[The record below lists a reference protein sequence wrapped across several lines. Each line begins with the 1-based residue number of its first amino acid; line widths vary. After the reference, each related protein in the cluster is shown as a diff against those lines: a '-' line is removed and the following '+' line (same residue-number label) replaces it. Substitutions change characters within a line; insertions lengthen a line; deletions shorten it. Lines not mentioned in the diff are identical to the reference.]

1 MVRSAIIYF
10 KYYKFPEGVIAMKL
24 GGVKS
29 TNKKMHSIADAF
41 GNLLV
46 DGFHFVALFAILIAI
61 IISATLTF
69 SEMVANRSILV
80 EDILLLFIYLELGVM
95 VGIYFKT
102 NHMPIRFLLYVA
114 ITALTRMIV
123 GEIQV
128 THEPQIDHDHNMVII
143 YASAAILL
151 LAISN
156 FVIRFASNRYPSEQE
171 KITKRRA

>member
-1 MVRSAIIYF
+1 
-10 KYYKFPEGVIAMKL
+10 MKL
-24 GGVKS
+24 SGVKA

-41 GNLLV
+41 GNLIV
-46 DGFHFVALFAILIAI
+46 DGFHFIALFAIVVTI
-61 IISATLTF
+61 IISAVLAF
-69 SEMVANRSILV
+69 SEMIANQAISI

-128 THEPQIDHDHNMVII
+128 NDEPNMAIL
-143 YASAAILL
+143 YASIAILL

-171 KITKRRA
+171 RVTKRRA

>member
-1 MVRSAIIYF
+1 
-10 KYYKFPEGVIAMKL
+10 MKL
-24 GGVKS
+24 SGVKA

-41 GNLLV
+41 GNLIV
-46 DGFHFVALFAILIAI
+46 DGFHFVALFAIIVTI
-61 IISATLTF
+61 IISAVLAF
-69 SEMVANRSILV
+69 SEMIANQAISI

-95 VGIYFKT
+95 VGIYIKT

-128 THEPQIDHDHNMVII
+128 NHEPNMAIL
-143 YASAAILL
+143 YASVAILL

-171 KITKRRA
+171 RVTKRRA

>member
-1 MVRSAIIYF
+1 
-10 KYYKFPEGVIAMKL
+10 MKMS
-24 GGVKS
+24 GVKS

-41 GNLLV
+41 GNLIV
-46 DGFHFVALFAILIAI
+46 DGFHFIALFAIVVTI
-61 IISATLTF
+61 IISAVLAF
-69 SEMVANRSILV
+69 SEMIANQAISI

-128 THEPQIDHDHNMVII
+128 NDEPNMAIL
-143 YASAAILL
+143 YASIAILL

-171 KITKRRA
+171 RAIERRA

>member
-1 MVRSAIIYF
+1 
-10 KYYKFPEGVIAMKL
+10 MKL
-24 GGVKS
+24 SGVKS

-41 GNLLV
+41 GNLIV
-46 DGFHFVALFAILIAI
+46 DGFHFIALFAIVVTI
-61 IISATLTF
+61 IISAVLAF
-69 SEMVANRSILV
+69 SEMIANQAISI

-128 THEPQIDHDHNMVII
+128 NDEPNMAIL
-143 YASAAILL
+143 YASIAILL

-156 FVIRFASNRYPSEQE
+156 FIIRFASNRYPSEQE
-171 KITKRRA
+171 RAIKRRA

>member
-1 MVRSAIIYF
+1 
-10 KYYKFPEGVIAMKL
+10 MKL
-24 GGVKS
+24 SGVKS

-41 GNLLV
+41 GNLIV
-46 DGFHFVALFAILIAI
+46 DGFHFIALFAIVVTI
-61 IISATLTF
+61 IISAVLAF
-69 SEMVANRSILV
+69 SEMIANQAISI

-128 THEPQIDHDHNMVII
+128 NDEPNMAIL
-143 YASAAILL
+143 YASIAILL

-171 KITKRRA
+171 RAIERRA

>member
-1 MVRSAIIYF
+1 
-10 KYYKFPEGVIAMKL
+10 MKL
-24 GGVKS
+24 SGVKS

-41 GNLLV
+41 GNLIV
-46 DGFHFVALFAILIAI
+46 DGFHFIALFAIVVTI
-61 IISATLTF
+61 IISAVLAF
-69 SEMVANRSILV
+69 SEMIANRAISI

-128 THEPQIDHDHNMVII
+128 NDEPNVPIL
-143 YASAAILL
+143 YASIAILL

-156 FVIRFASNRYPSEQE
+156 FVIRFASNKYPSEQE
-171 KITKRRA
+171 RAIKQRA

>member
-1 MVRSAIIYF
+1 
-10 KYYKFPEGVIAMKL
+10 MKL
-24 GGVKS
+24 SGVKS

-41 GNLLV
+41 GNLIV
-46 DGFHFVALFAILIAI
+46 DGFHFVALFAIIVTI
-61 IISATLTF
+61 IISAVLAF
-69 SEMVANRSILV
+69 SEMIANQAISI

-128 THEPQIDHDHNMVII
+128 NDEPNMAIL
-143 YASAAILL
+143 YASIAILL

-156 FVIRFASNRYPSEQE
+156 FIIRFASNRYPSEQE
-171 KITKRRA
+171 RVTKRRA

>member
-1 MVRSAIIYF
+1 M
-10 KYYKFPEGVIAMKL
+10 
-24 GGVKS
+24 KS

-41 GNLLV
+41 GNLIV
-46 DGFHFVALFAILIAI
+46 DGFHFIALFAIVVTI
-61 IISATLTF
+61 IISAVLAF
-69 SEMVANRSILV
+69 SEMIANQAISI

-128 THEPQIDHDHNMVII
+128 NDEPNMAIL
-143 YASAAILL
+143 YASIAILL

-156 FVIRFASNRYPSEQE
+156 FIIRFASNRYPSEQE
-171 KITKRRA
+171 RAIERRA

>member
-1 MVRSAIIYF
+1 
-10 KYYKFPEGVIAMKL
+10 MKL
-24 GGVKS
+24 SGVKS

-41 GNLLV
+41 GNLIV
-46 DGFHFVALFAILIAI
+46 DGFHFIALFAIVVTI
-61 IISATLTF
+61 IISAVLAF
-69 SEMVANRSILV
+69 SEMIANQAISI

-128 THEPQIDHDHNMVII
+128 NDEPNIPIL

-156 FVIRFASNRYPSEQE
+156 FIIRFASNRYPSEQE
-171 KITKRRA
+171 RAIERRA

>member
-1 MVRSAIIYF
+1 
-10 KYYKFPEGVIAMKL
+10 MKL
-24 GGVKS
+24 SGVKS

-41 GNLLV
+41 GNLIV
-46 DGFHFVALFAILIAI
+46 DGFHFIALFAIVVTI
-61 IISATLTF
+61 IISAVLAF
-69 SEMVANRSILV
+69 SEMIANQAISI

-128 THEPQIDHDHNMVII
+128 NDEPNVPIL

-156 FVIRFASNRYPSEQE
+156 FIIRFASNRYPSEQE
-171 KITKRRA
+171 RAIERRA

>member
-1 MVRSAIIYF
+1 M
-10 KYYKFPEGVIAMKL
+10 
-24 GGVKS
+24 KS

-41 GNLLV
+41 GNLIV
-46 DGFHFVALFAILIAI
+46 DGFHFIALFAIVVTI
-61 IISATLTF
+61 IISAVLAF
-69 SEMVANRSILV
+69 SEMIANQAISI

-128 THEPQIDHDHNMVII
+128 NDEPNMAIL
-143 YASAAILL
+143 YASIAILL

-171 KITKRRA
+171 RAIERRA

>member
-1 MVRSAIIYF
+1 
-10 KYYKFPEGVIAMKL
+10 MKL
-24 GGVKS
+24 SGMKS

-41 GNLLV
+41 GNLIV
-46 DGFHFVALFAILIAI
+46 DGFHFIALFAIVVTI
-61 IISATLTF
+61 IISAVLAF
-69 SEMVANRSILV
+69 SEMIANQAISI

-128 THEPQIDHDHNMVII
+128 NDEPNIPIL

-156 FVIRFASNRYPSEQE
+156 FIIRFASNRYPSEQE
-171 KITKRRA
+171 RAIKRRA

>member
-1 MVRSAIIYF
+1 
-10 KYYKFPEGVIAMKL
+10 MKL
-24 GGVKS
+24 SGVKS

-41 GNLLV
+41 GNLIV
-46 DGFHFVALFAILIAI
+46 DGFHFIALFAIVVTI
-61 IISATLTF
+61 IISAVLAF
-69 SEMVANRSILV
+69 SEMIANRAISI

-128 THEPQIDHDHNMVII
+128 NDEPNIPIL

-156 FVIRFASNRYPSEQE
+156 FIIRFASNRYPSEQE
-171 KITKRRA
+171 RAIERRA

>member
-1 MVRSAIIYF
+1 
-10 KYYKFPEGVIAMKL
+10 MKL
-24 GGVKS
+24 SGVKS

-41 GNLLV
+41 GNLIV
-46 DGFHFVALFAILIAI
+46 DGFHFIALFAIVVTI
-61 IISATLTF
+61 IISAVLAF
-69 SEMVANRSILV
+69 SEMIANQAISI

-128 THEPQIDHDHNMVII
+128 NDEPNMAIL
-143 YASAAILL
+143 YASIAILL

-156 FVIRFASNRYPSEQE
+156 FIIRFASNRYPSEQE
-171 KITKRRA
+171 RVIKRRA